1 MHPLPLSSPSLVKYR
16 RKAIVWAQEV
26 LADESAVILDTETTG
41 LNSTAEIIEIA
52 VINTQGDPLLDTLVK
67 PKGKIPIDAYEIHG
81 IGSATVKN
89 ASTWPDID
97 QQVSDIIK
105 NASRVVIYNAGYDT
119 RLMRQTRQLYNL
131 PPLDISAHHYQC
143 AMKRYAEFY
152 GDWRGH
158 QRGFRWQPLQGG
170 NHRALGDCLATL
182 NVIKKMATTDF
193 QGEIR

>member
-1 MHPLPLSSPSLVKYR
+1 MMTRSTNPSLAEYR
-16 RKAIVWAQEV
+16 HQAIAWAQGV
-26 LADESAVILDTETTG
+26 LVDEKAVILDTETTG
-41 LNSTAEIIEIA
+41 LDDTAEIVEIA
-52 VINTQGDPLLDTLVK
+52 IINAQGQPLLNTLVK
-67 PKGKIPIDAYEIHG
+67 PKGKIPIDAYKIHG
-81 IGSATVKN
+81 ISSTTVKN

-97 QQVSDIIK
+97 EHVTDIIRQ
-105 NASRVVIYNAGYDT
+105 ASRVVIYNAGYDT
-119 RLMRQTRQLYNL
+119 RLMRQTRRLYNL
-131 PPLDISAHHYQC
+131 PPLDVPARHYQC

-182 NVIKKMATTDF
+182 DVIKTMATTDF